1 MSGKEQ
7 NIRGSQED
15 NRIIL
20 MKRLCI
26 YVTYDH
32 ENRVDDYI
40 GYMLRHLRN
49 TVDTLVVVCNY
60 QNIAQGMSNVKP
72 YADRICYREN
82 KGFDA
87 GAYKDVLC
95 RELGWG
101 EVEKFDELMLINDSF
116 YGPLYPLKELF
127 QKMYQRNVDYWGMTR
142 CPEVELAD
150 KNTYESHIQSYFL
163 ALGKTILRHKRFQQ
177 FWENMEY
184 PASFMQT
191 VITFEIGINQLLR
204 QLGFRGAA
212 AMDLCSVQWKLEKNQ
227 NPYLSYPLELI
238 RDAALPVLK
247 RKSLS
252 LSNKRF
258 DNAIGALKF
267 IGKACDYEICL
278 IESHLRRGTAG
289 VNLMGAD
296 SFYAAHA
303 RIFIYGA
310 GNYGKNAAEYFAY
323 KGWTFE
329 KFLVTEMA
337 GQPGND
343 RSNCSTFD
351 RADIA
356 EDDGIIIA
364 VGNKKVFQEI
374 VQLVKKRC
382 RIEQIYN
389 PTDIIW

>member
-1 MSGKEQ
+1 
-7 NIRGSQED
+7 
-15 NRIIL
+15 

-26 YVTYDH
+26 YVTYDS
-32 ENRVDDYI
+32 ENIIDEYVE
-40 GYMLRHLRN
+40 YMLREMRKAVH
-49 TVDTLVVVCNY
+49 TLILVCNY
-60 QNIAQGMSNVKP
+60 KCDDCRVDKVQSYVDNMF
-72 YADRICYREN
+72 CREN
-82 KGFDA
+82 LGYDA

-95 RELGWG
+95 QELGWDVVCG
-101 EVEKFDELMLINDSF
+101 YDELLLVNDSF
-116 YGPLYPLKELF
+116 FGPFYAFEELF
-127 QKMYQRNVDYWGMTR
+127 DRMQRTGDDYWGMTR

-150 KNTYESHIQSYFL
+150 GHTYESHIQSYFFSL
-163 ALGKTILRHKRFQQ
+163 RKRILQNRAFQI
-177 FWENMEY
+177 FWETMIY
-184 PASFMQT
+184 PTSFTQA
-191 VITFEIGINQLLR
+191 VIHFEIGLNRLLNR
-204 QLGFRGAA
+204 LGFRGIAVT
-212 AMDLCSVQWKLEKNQ
+212 DLSPIQWNLRKSE
-227 NPYLSYPLELI
+227 NPYLLYPLELI
-238 RDAALPVLK
+238 RDAGIPILK

-252 LSNKRF
+252 LSNKGFDSAMRALRF
-258 DNAIGALKF
+258 IKSECGYDVS
-267 IGKACDYEICL
+267 L
-278 IESHLRRGTAG
+278 IENHLRRSRKGI
-289 VNLMGAD
+289 NIMGAD

-364 VGNKKVFQEI
+364 VGNKKVFREI